1 MINTN
6 VTDFQ
11 KDIYGILE
19 NTIRYN
25 QPVNISTKDGNAV
38 IISETDYQSLIET
51 LYIVSVPNMKE
62 KIEDGLATPLSECIS
77 ENEIEW

>member
-11 KDIYGILE
+11 KDINSILE

-38 IISETDYQSLIET
+38 IISEADYQNLIET
-51 LYIVSVPNMKE
+51 LYITSMPQMKE
-62 KIEDGLATPLSECIS
+62 KIADGLATPLSECIPES
-77 ENEIEW
+77 EVKW